1 MAIAQAKFGRVDR
14 VALRDKI
21 AHIIQEAILSG
32 QYTPGDRIVEMTV
45 AEQMNVGQNTI
56 REALQVL
63 EHQFLVTKIPH
74 LGTFVTK
81 LSDEEVSQI
90 YRVRLELEPLAA
102 ELAAERLDEKSYQ
115 SLEKIADRMATCAR
129 LGDYKQYVRSDF
141 DLHEAIW
148 ELSGNRFLVKALQTI
163 TPPLFAY
170 ILIRN
175 FHIAGNLQMAEELNS
190 HAKMVRILSGK
201 DAHTARQY
209 SRELMQRSWEQTVR
223 NLQT

>member
-1 MAIAQAKFGRVDR
+1 MATAQAKFGRVDR

-21 AHIIQEAILSG
+21 AHIIQEAILGG

-63 EHQFLVTKIPH
+63 EHQFLVTKVPH

-102 ELAAERLDEKSYQ
+102 ELAAEKFDENSCQ
-115 SLEKIADRMATCAR
+115 SLEKIADQMATCAR
-129 LGDYKQYVRSDF
+129 LGDYKQYVRADF

-148 ELSGNRFLVKALQTI
+148 EFSGNRFLAKALKTI

-175 FHIAGNLQMAEELNS
+175 FPIAGKLQMAEEQKS
-190 HAKMVRILSGK
+190 HATMVKILNGK
-201 DAHTARQY
+201 DALAARQY